1 MPEEPS
7 QSVLIA
13 SGMCLGDQRCQ
24 SIAEAQT
31 KDEKE
36 SEDVVDE
43 GSCCQIIGAVLADHH
58 RVGKVHCN
66 NSQLAQDNRGTYM

>member
-31 KDEKE
+31 KDEE
-36 SEDVVDE
+36 DSEDIVDE
-43 GSCCQIIGAVLADHH
+43 GGRSQVISAVLTDHH
-58 RVGKVHCN
+58 RVGKVHCDDP
-66 NSQLAQDNRGTYM
+66 QLS